1 MGGAL
6 GTSPVAAPATTA
18 NLVMGVPSM
27 VGLPGTPLTLGIG
40 APAASVA
47 VIPGMQTPG
56 MMPFSRSSGS
66 LRKAALPGGAN
77 LSSSASTGEFTG
89 VRKAYSGAPRQWT
102 PPASHNNPRAPVT
115 FSWSDAAT
123 EGKEPPQPRPSQKER
138 MLMKAEAELDQRLAS
153 ASASLQTVKM
163 ASIDQ
168 TDGAHA
174 VAGARSP
181 PKRNKRVEV
190 ADNNLEIGG
199 RSVPSSNERL
209 GLILTDLMKT

>member
-1 MGGAL
+1 MGGL
-6 GTSPVAAPATTA
+6 GTSPAAAPATTA

-181 PKRNKRVEV
+181 PKRSKRVEV
-190 ADNNLEIGG
+190 ADKKLELEG

-209 GLILTDLMKT
+209 GLILSDLMKT